1 MRPGSKRNVRG
12 ETANTA
18 ILLRILFMHSKFL
31 VAHRKCTATFCTLAL
46 KQSAIFVSLQWSTY
60 GSTVLILMYKSS
72 QVESR

>member
-31 VAHRKCTATFCTLAL
+31 VAHRKCTATLCTLAL
-46 KQSAIFVSLQWSTY
+46 KQSAIFVSL
-60 GSTVLILMYKSS
+60 
-72 QVESR
+72 